1 MRALSRNFTSREK
14 VLLVVL
20 SIILLGLL
28 YFLLI
33 DRPVRNGITEAQND
47 KVQLQMERDMLNL
60 KIEQLESMEMELDE
74 LVHSDKVSIM
84 ASYNNSKEEIRFLND
99 ILAGTLQYTVD
110 FSGVTRDGDQIRRD
124 FSLDFTAK
132 NYADACE
139 VLNKLNNSNY
149 RCLIGTVI
157 VSSKENDIQK
167 GAIMVKAAAT
177 FYETMVGG
185 IEDAGLPQ
193 S

>member
-33 DRPVRNGITEAQND
+33 DRPVRNGLIEAQND
-47 KVQLQMERDMLNL
+47 KEQLQMERDMLNL
-60 KIEQLESMEMELDE
+60 KIAQLESMEMELDE

-124 FSLDFTAK
+124 FSLEFTAK

-139 VLNKLNNSNY
+139 VLNKLNNSHY

-157 VSSKENDIQK
+157 VSSKEKDIQK

>member
-1 MRALSRNFTSREK
+1 MSVLSRNFTFKEK
-14 VLLVVL
+14 IMLVVL

-33 DRPVRNGITEAQND
+33 DRPVRNGMAEAQSNRS
-47 KVQLQMERDMLNL
+47 QLELERDMINL
-60 KIEQLESMEMELDE
+60 KIVQLENMEKELDE
-74 LVHSDKVSIM
+74 LVRSDKISIM

-99 ILAGTLQYTVD
+99 ILAGTQQYTVD

-124 FSLDFTAK
+124 FSLEFTAK
-132 NYADACE
+132 NYAEACE
-139 VLNKLNNSNY
+139 VLNKLNNSQY
-149 RCLIGTVI
+149 RCLIGTVV
-157 VSSKENDIQK
+157 VSSKEKDIK
-167 GAIMVKAAAT
+167 NGAIVVKASAT